1 MLTNEYTRR
10 KTEIQKQIKVEERRY
25 QMHPAQHDEARRS
38 IRTLGDELEK
48 LELEYRRTHPQ

>member
-1 MLTNEYTRR
+1 MLTNEYNSR
-10 KTEIQKQIKVEERRY
+10 KAEIQKHLKVEERRY
-25 QMHPAQHDEARRS
+25 QMHPAQRDEARRS